1 MANINQINVKV
12 KTGNKG
18 VVSGT
23 NGDVYLGIGGR
34 GFTCLY
40 MEEKIFERERPKNSY

>member
-1 MANINQINVKV
+1 MANINQISVKV

-23 NGDVYLGIGGR
+23 NGDVYLGIGAGS
-34 GFTCLY
+34 FTCPY
-40 MEEKIFERERPKNSY
+40 MEEKIFERERLKNSY